1 MKFLKVMNIFYKRA
15 DFGFLLN
22 CAYVLMKAVPHL
34 SAGDF
39 GLWLA
44 KAPNHLLVPLSA
56 ERSDKNRY
64 VSWNGVVP

>member
-39 GLWLA
+39 GL
-44 KAPNHLLVPLSA
+44 
-56 ERSDKNRY
+56 
-64 VSWNGVVP
+64 

>member
-1 MKFLKVMNIFYKRA
+1 M
-15 DFGFLLN
+15 
-22 CAYVLMKAVPHL
+22 LMKAVPHL